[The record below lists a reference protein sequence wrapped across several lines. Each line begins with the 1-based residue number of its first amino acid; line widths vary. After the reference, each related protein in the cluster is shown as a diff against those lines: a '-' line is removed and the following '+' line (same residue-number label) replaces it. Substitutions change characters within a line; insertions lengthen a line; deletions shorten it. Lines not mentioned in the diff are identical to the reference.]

1 MRKFVYCSI
10 FALVACLATTQPASG
25 QKAGGIID
33 WIHRLSG
40 PSMLGPTVSYYWQA
54 ERVRFRIS
62 GSARFPVGFKS
73 KIDEGHTLNM
83 LSLQPTLEIP
93 VCGPIEV
100 TAGLGLHRLG
110 GSGHDAVYHLSIPV
124 LGQLRFPVNESET
137 FFLRFG
143 AGGQYFPSFD
153 DDDFDGGVHVKTN
166 GDEITF
172 TAILG
177 FDYQPPLRSGG

>member
-1 MRKFVYCSI
+1 MRKFVNCSI

-54 ERVRFRIS
+54 ERVRFRVN

-73 KIDEGHTLNM
+73 KIDQEHSLNM

-93 VCGPIEV
+93 LYRRIEV
-100 TAGLGLHRLG
+100 TAGLGLHRFG
-110 GSGHDAVYHLSIPV
+110 GSGHDAVYQISIPV
-124 LGQLRFPVNESET
+124 LGQLRFPVNTSET
-137 FFLRFG
+137 LFLRFG
-143 AGGQYFPSFD
+143 MGGHYFPSFD
-153 DDDFDGGVHVKTN
+153 DDAFDGGVDVKTD
-166 GDEITF
+166 GGEITF